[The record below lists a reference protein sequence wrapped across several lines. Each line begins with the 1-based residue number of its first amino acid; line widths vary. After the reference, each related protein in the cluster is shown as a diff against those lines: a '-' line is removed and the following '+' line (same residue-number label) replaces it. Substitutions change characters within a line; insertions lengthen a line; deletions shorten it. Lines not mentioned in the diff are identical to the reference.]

1 MQPQPNVGGQNADL
15 ATWVRNYVHY
25 DNLAGNYSKQAT
37 GARKLRD
44 EFESKIIT
52 NLRANSMD
60 NAIIQISGARLQVAE
75 DKTAPSMTLP
85 RLESYLHKYFAGKGN
100 GIDETEGILRFIR
113 MQRAND
119 TQPIARLKRTTATP
133 PVPPP
138 PAPSQPP
145 SLK

>member
-44 EFESKIIT
+44 EFESTIIT

-119 TQPIARLKRTTATP
+119 TQAIARLKRTTATP

>member
-1 MQPQPNVGGQNADL
+1 MQQSNSGGPHSDL
-15 ATWVRNYVHY
+15 TTWVRNYVHY
-25 DNLAGNYSKQAT
+25 DNLAGAYGKQAT

-60 NAIIQISGARLQVAE
+60 NAVIQISGARLQVTE
-75 DKTAPSMTLP
+75 DKNAPSMTLP

-100 GIDETEGILRFIR
+100 GIDETESILRFIR

-119 TQPIARLKRTTATP
+119 TQAIARLKRTVAAP

-138 PAPSQPP
+138 PTPNQPP

>member
-1 MQPQPNVGGQNADL
+1 MQQPNTDL

-44 EFESKIIT
+44 DFESKIIT

-60 NAIIQISGARLQVAE
+60 NAVIQISGARLQVAE
-75 DKTAPSMTLP
+75 DKTTPSMTLP

-100 GIDETEGILRFIR
+100 GMDETEAILQFIR

-119 TQPIARLKRTTATP
+119 SQAIARLKRTPVAP

-138 PAPSQPP
+138 PAQWQPP

>member
-15 ATWVRNYVHY
+15 STWVRNYVHY